1 MPLMLP
7 VLVKLQWTAKGPP
20 GELPVIF
27 IFVVVLVAFSTVFE
41 LVRVGGDGRRCL
53 YRRLGSTGRLRG
65 GSRLVRGISN
75 ELVSC

>member
-20 GELPVIF
+20 GELPVIL
-27 IFVVVLVAFSTVFE
+27 IFVVVLVAFSTLFE
-41 LVRVGGDGRRCL
+41 LVWVDGDGRRCL

-65 GSRLVRGISN
+65 GSRLVRETMDG
-75 ELVSC
+75 LVS